1 MSKNQEPEFERPN
14 KIVYV
19 YDGDNEEDDKYFEE
33 CYDIERKIFEKFDKY
48 LYVKI
53 YVDGDKKLI
62 KKYDKLIEE
71 HNRNIVENVG
81 FSLISPINMKTEKDK
96 YEYTLWLDVK
106 CVCQLVLCDENLY
119 DDIDVSMNKNKYELR
134 PIQGIK
140 SLKGVYRPIMSYD
153 INYIGNLRVDM
164 NVSNNYEM
172 NDNDTL
178 IKKYKPVYDLT
189 NDELDPVYVE
199 RVGTIEELYTTKVR
213 M

>member
-1 MSKNQEPEFERPN
+1 MSKNQELCQKPN

-19 YDGDNEEDDKYFEE
+19 YDGDNEEDDKYFED
-33 CYDIERKIFEKFDKY
+33 CYEIERKIFEKFDKY

-53 YVDGDKKLI
+53 YVDGNKNLI

-96 YEYTLWLDVK
+96 YDYTLWLDVK
-106 CVCQLVLCDENLY
+106 CVSQLVLCDENLY
-119 DDIDVSMNKNKYELR
+119 DGINVSIKKDKYELR

-140 SLKGVYRPIMSYD
+140 SLKGVYRPVMTYD

-164 NVSNNYEM
+164 NVSNQYEIE
-172 NDNDTL
+172 DDYTL

>member
-1 MSKNQEPEFERPN
+1 MSKNQEHCEKPN

-19 YDGDNEEDDKYFEE
+19 YDGDNEEDDKYFED
-33 CYDIERKIFEKFDKY
+33 CYKIEREIFDEFDKY

-53 YVDGDKKLI
+53 YVDGDKNLI

-96 YEYTLWLDVK
+96 YDYTLWLDVK
-106 CVCQLVLCDENLY
+106 CVSQLVLCDENIY
-119 DDIDVSMNKNKYELR
+119 DGINVSVKKDKYELQ

-140 SLKGVYRPIMSYD
+140 SLKGVYRPVMSYD

-164 NVSNNYEM
+164 NVSNQYEM
-172 NDNDTL
+172 DDEYTL
-178 IKKYKPVYDLT
+178 IKKYRPVYDLT

>member
-1 MSKNQEPEFERPN
+1 LSKIQELRQKTN

-19 YDGDNEEDDKYFEE
+19 YDGDNEEDDKYFED
-33 CYDIERKIFEKFDKY
+33 CYEIERKIFEKFDKY

-53 YVDGDKKLI
+53 YVDGDKNLI
-62 KKYDKLIEE
+62 QKYDKLIEE

-96 YEYTLWLDVK
+96 YDYTLWLDVK
-106 CVCQLVLCDENLY
+106 CVSQLVLCDENIY
-119 DDIDVSMNKNKYELR
+119 DGINVSIKKDKYELQ

-140 SLKGVYRPIMSYD
+140 SLKGVYRPVMTYD

-164 NVSNNYEM
+164 NVSNQYEIE
-172 NDNDTL
+172 DDYTL